1 MDDGTIFLFLCCTLV
16 GGTCWY
22 FYNKRVLLS
31 TLRKEKEQHRKIAY
45 ALLEKSVDQ
54 RAVFRIEDTSP
65 HKTNDHIQGVCTK
78 ITKNEI
84 FIAVTNAVTG
94 IDLVEK
100 NVKIYFSISLKRKLN
115 YFQCTTKILDSK
127 FSQGVLLL
135 CAVMPKSIDTGQK
148 RNFVRV
154 TPHKD
159 AILALAIWPL
169 DEKALLPAQYAD
181 LDPAAFQFR
190 PNKSNELLLDNISG
204 GGMRIIITRAEEQQS
219 DIDLTLGSRL
229 LVLVVLRSDDTHKP
243 LPFWVVGKIRMASE
257 VTNPNNGIVVGFSYI
272 NWAIMERGKTTPI
285 SWFPADA
292 NGCISPLA
300 SWTMRHHL
308 EQHKIL

>member
-1 MDDGTIFLFLCCTLV
+1 MDDGTIFLLLCCTIV

-22 FYNKRVLLS
+22 FYNKRALLS
-31 TLRKEKEQHRKIAY
+31 SARKEKEHHRKIAY
-45 ALLEKSVDQ
+45 ALLEKSIDQ
-54 RAVFRIEDTSP
+54 RAIVRIEDTSP
-65 HKTNDHIQGVCTK
+65 NKTSDSIQGVCTK
-78 ITKNEI
+78 ITQNEI
-84 FIAVTNAVTG
+84 FIAVSNAVTG
-94 IDLVEK
+94 IDMVEK
-100 NVKIYFSISLKRKLN
+100 TVKIYFSINLKRKLN
-115 YFQCTTKILDSK
+115 YFQCTTQIIDST
-127 FSQGVLLL
+127 FSHGMLLL

-159 AILALAIWPL
+159 AILALAMWPL
-169 DEKALLPAQYAD
+169 NEKDPLPVQYAD

-204 GGMRIIITRAEEQQS
+204 GGMRIIITKEEEQQS

-229 LVLVVLRSDDTHKP
+229 LVLVVLRSDDTQKP
-243 LPFWVVGKIRMASE
+243 LPFWVVGKIRMISE
-257 VTNPNNGIVVGFSYI
+257 LTSPNNGIAVGFSYI
-272 NWAIMERGKTTPI
+272 NWAIMEGGKTTPI

-292 NGCISPLA
+292 SGCISPLA